1 MNALSHGT
9 YSVLPNNLR
18 EQYTPGLQG
27 RPPTSLI
34 GACTSNFD
42 HLLLFV
48 NAGSVNILEGSA
60 RVLK

>member
-1 MNALSHGT
+1 MNAFSHAT
-9 YSVLPNNLR
+9 SSMLPNNIR
-18 EQYTPGLQG
+18 ARYTPGLQG

-42 HLLLFV
+42 RLLLFV
-48 NAGSVNILEGSA
+48 NAGSCGILAGSV